1 MVSSDVEM
9 DSLKPVV
16 VVNWIQIHFHIDKVK
31 GITGYGF
38 PFICG
43 TDVVRI
49 CSETTRR
56 TDDVSG
62 YSVSYST
69 FCLGNTSLASG

>member
-1 MVSSDVEM
+1 M
-9 DSLKPVV
+9 DSLRPVV
-16 VVNWIQIHFHIDKVK
+16 VVNWIQINFHIDIVK

-38 PFICG
+38 AFICG
-43 TDVVRI
+43 RDGVRI

-69 FCLGNTSLASG
+69 FCLGNTCLASG